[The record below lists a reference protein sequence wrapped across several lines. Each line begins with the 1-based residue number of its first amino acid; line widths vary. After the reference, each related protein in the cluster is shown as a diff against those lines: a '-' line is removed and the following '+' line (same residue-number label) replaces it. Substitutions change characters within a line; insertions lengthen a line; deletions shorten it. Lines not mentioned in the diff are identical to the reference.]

1 MNTSIVPVQHPLLK
15 AYVQYL
21 IFFNHDSQQ
30 CFSYQT
36 FPNTNLCL
44 ALYKNNKINYEEN
57 KDRNLCSINVGRN
70 IFSSRLLGFHNQPL
84 EVEVNSSLDQI
95 CILFHPGGLRE
106 FTNDTY
112 GDLLKQE
119 DVFDCIFANQA
130 CILEEIFD
138 CHDMQQRAALLEG
151 FLAAK
156 LLASRRDWRTQ
167 YALEHINKTKG
178 NITICELSNA
188 LKINES
194 TLYRSFKA
202 DLGQGPKYFIQTIRF
217 RAVLNLLLE
226 GQYTNLTE
234 LAYRGKFYDQS
245 HFIKDFK
252 LRSGTRPN
260 TLNQNIK
267 LEQRILAWVTNANG

>member
-15 AYVQYL
+15 AYVQYF

-44 ALYKNNKINYEEN
+44 ALYKNNKIDYKGN
-57 KDRNLCSINVGRN
+57 KDMNLCSINVGRN
-70 IFSSRLLGFHNQPL
+70 TFSSRLLGFHNQPL
-84 EVEVNSSLDQI
+84 KVEVNSTLDQI

-106 FTNDTY
+106 FTSDTY

-119 DVFDCIFANQA
+119 DVFDCIFGKQT
-130 CILEEIFD
+130 CILEEIFE
-138 CHDMQQRAALLEG
+138 CHDMQQRGALLEG
-151 FLAAK
+151 FLASK
-156 LLASRRDWRTQ
+156 LLARSRDWRTQ
-167 YALEHINKTKG
+167 STLDHINKTKG
-178 NITICELSNA
+178 GVTICELSKS

-194 TLYRSFKA
+194 TLYRSFKD
-202 DLGQGPKYFIQTIRF
+202 DLGQGPKYFIQTVRF

-234 LAYRGKFYDQS
+234 LAYRGMFYDQS

-267 LEQRILAWVTNANG
+267 LEQRLLAWVTNAV